1 MNFKNLSW
9 KKLDIVL
16 EYRNPPLV
24 CWLHVYRQ
32 RRKELEIGHFATF
45 RPLWP
50 WPWIRSYDLP
60 VSTSN
65 YIAIFVQIRKKL
77 LVDGLR
83 GVNLQ
88 MHCTQNQHYI
98 SLHRHV
104 DYSPRHHRFK
114 TKLKWQSTKVILR
127 VQVQAWRTTAIHS
140 KNLIFHYHKI
150 SRFCS

>member
-60 VSTSN
+60 NRRLTTQQFSFKSEKNFWWTDSEESTYKCTAPRINTTSVF
-65 YIAIFVQIRKKL
+65 IAMWTIHPDITDSKL
-77 LVDGLR
+77 NSSGKA
-83 GVNLQ
+83 
-88 MHCTQNQHYI
+88 
-98 SLHRHV
+98 
-104 DYSPRHHRFK
+104 PK
-114 TKLKWQSTKVILR
+114 
-127 VQVQAWRTTAIHS
+127 
-140 KNLIFHYHKI
+140 
-150 SRFCS
+150 